1 MFFRIALRNVLRNK
15 RRTAFS
21 LGVTALGV
29 AILYFVIGFITY
41 NFASIKRNLTRE
53 IGAVQIADA
62 RLFDNKAER
71 YEYLIS
77 PSTLEQVV
85 ALLKDDPRVAGYT
98 WTLGFAGLI
107 GNEKGSTL
115 VVGRGLIP
123 GNPIEDYSQVVVEGR
138 PLSGKGTP
146 QILLGRRLAETL
158 NVRPGEIINV
168 ATGTVTGAF
177 NAASATIAGTIRY
190 NNIALEGQLGIV
202 NLEFAQQLLRTQGVE
217 RVIVQLEDL
226 DQAEAFAQEL
236 KAKLSAM
243 GIPLDARPWQ
253 KLTAFYDSI
262 RAFWSVFA
270 AFTTVGVFVLVFF
283 SVLEVLTMSFL
294 ERTREVGTV
303 RAIGTTRSQ
312 VFRLFVT
319 EGVILG
325 GIGGVLGVLIGVLLS
340 SWINAVE
347 IRWLP
352 PGAIDPVPVRLA
364 VDLST
369 GIVPF
374 LTALISTLLGTLY
387 PGWKTARINIVEALS
402 YV

>member
-29 AILYFVIGFITY
+29 AILYLVIGFITHS
-41 NFASIKRNLTRE
+41 FESIKLNLTRE

-62 RLFDNKAER
+62 KLFDNKAER

-115 VVGRGLIP
+115 VVGRGIIP

-138 PLSGKGTP
+138 PLSREGAP
-146 QILLGRRLAETL
+146 QILIGRRLAETL

-177 NAASATIAGTIRY
+177 NAASATVAGTIRY

-217 RVIVQLEDL
+217 RIIVQLEDL

-236 KAKLSAM
+236 KAKLSAV

-325 GIGGVLGVLIGVLLS
+325 VIGGVLGVLIGMLIS

-352 PGAIDPVPVRLA
+352 PGAIDPVPVRLT

-374 LTALISTLLGTLY
+374 LTALVSTLLGTLY
-387 PGWKTARINIVEALS
+387 PAWKTARINIVEALS

>member
-1 MFFRIALRNVLRNK
+1 MFFKIAARNVLRNK

-29 AILYFVIGFITY
+29 AILFFVIGFI
-41 NFASIKRNLTRE
+41 NDSFDSIKSNLTRE

-62 RLFDNKAER
+62 KLFDNKTER

-77 PSTLEQVV
+77 PETVEKIV
-85 ALLKDDPRVAGYT
+85 ALLRDDPRVKGYT

-123 GNPIEDYSQVVVEGR
+123 GNPIEDYSEIVVAGR
-138 PLSGKGTP
+138 PLTNDGTP
-146 QILLGRRLAETL
+146 QILIGRRLAETL
-158 NVRPGEIINV
+158 NVRPGDIINV
-168 ATGTVTGAF
+168 ATGTASGAF
-177 NAASATIAGTIRY
+177 NAASAMIVGIIRY
-190 NNIALEGQLGIV
+190 NNIAQEGQIGIV

-217 RVIVQLEDL
+217 RIIVQLNDL

-236 KAKLSAM
+236 KAKLSAL

-262 RAFWSVFA
+262 RAFWTVFA
-270 AFTTVGVFVLVFF
+270 AFTTIGVFVLVFF

-294 ERTREVGTV
+294 ERTREVGTI
-303 RAIGTTRSQ
+303 RAIGTTRLQ
-312 VFRLFVT
+312 VFRIFLV
-319 EGVILG
+319 EGTILG
-325 GIGGVLGVLIGVLLS
+325 LLGGVLGVLAGAALGL
-340 SWINAVE
+340 WINSVD

-352 PGAIDPVPVRLA
+352 PGALDPVPVRIA
-364 VDLST
+364 VNLSVAV
-369 GIVPF
+369 VPF
-374 LTALISTLLGTLY
+374 LTALISTFLGTLY
-387 PGWKTARINIVEALS
+387 PAWKTARQNIVEALS

>member
-1 MFFRIALRNVLRNK
+1 MFFKIAARNVLRNK

-29 AILYFVIGFITY
+29 AILFFVIGFI
-41 NFASIKRNLTRE
+41 NDSFDSIKSNLTRE

-62 RLFDNKAER
+62 KLFDNKTER

-77 PSTLEQVV
+77 PETVEKIV
-85 ALLKDDPRVAGYT
+85 ALLRDDPRVKGYT
-98 WTLGFAGLI
+98 WALGFAGLI

-123 GNPIEDYSQVVVEGR
+123 GNPIEDYSEIVVAGR
-138 PLSGKGTP
+138 PLTNDGTP
-146 QILLGRRLAETL
+146 QILIGRRLAETL
-158 NVRPGEIINV
+158 NVRPGDIINV
-168 ATGTVTGAF
+168 ATGTASGAF
-177 NAASATIAGTIRY
+177 NAASAMIVGIIRY
-190 NNIALEGQLGIV
+190 NNIAQEGQIGIV

-217 RVIVQLEDL
+217 RIIVQLNDL

-236 KAKLSAM
+236 KAKLSAL

-262 RAFWSVFA
+262 RAFWTVFA
-270 AFTTVGVFVLVFF
+270 AFTTIGVFVLVFF

-294 ERTREVGTV
+294 ERTREVGTI
-303 RAIGTTRSQ
+303 RAIGTTRLQ
-312 VFRLFVT
+312 VFRIFLV
-319 EGVILG
+319 EGTILG
-325 GIGGVLGVLIGVLLS
+325 LLGGVLGVLAGAALGL
-340 SWINAVE
+340 WINSVD

-352 PGAIDPVPVRLA
+352 PGALDPVPVRIA
-364 VDLST
+364 VNLSVAV
-369 GIVPF
+369 VPF
-374 LTALISTLLGTLY
+374 LTALISTFLGTLY
-387 PGWKTARINIVEALS
+387 PAWKTARQNIVEALS

>member
-1 MFFRIALRNVLRNK
+1 MFFKIAARNVLRNK

-29 AILYFVIGFITY
+29 AILFFVIGFI
-41 NFASIKRNLTRE
+41 NDSFDSIKSNLTRE

-62 RLFDNKAER
+62 KLFDNKTER

-77 PSTLEQVV
+77 PETVEKIV
-85 ALLKDDPRVAGYT
+85 ALLRDDPRVKGYT

-123 GNPIEDYSQVVVEGR
+123 GNPIEDYSEIVVAGR
-138 PLSGKGTP
+138 PLTNDGTP
-146 QILLGRRLAETL
+146 QILIGRRLAETL
-158 NVRPGEIINV
+158 NVRPGDIINV
-168 ATGTVTGAF
+168 ATGTASGAF
-177 NAASATIAGTIRY
+177 NAASATIVGTIRY
-190 NNIALEGQLGIV
+190 NNIAQEGQIGIV

-217 RVIVQLEDL
+217 RIIVQLNDL

-236 KAKLSAM
+236 KAKLSAL

-262 RAFWSVFA
+262 RAFWGVFA
-270 AFTTVGVFVLVFF
+270 AFTTIGVFVLVFF

-294 ERTREVGTV
+294 ERTREVGTI
-303 RAIGTTRSQ
+303 RAIGTTRLQ
-312 VFRLFVT
+312 VFRIFLV
-319 EGVILG
+319 EGTILG
-325 GIGGVLGVLIGVLLS
+325 LLGGVLGVLAGAALGL
-340 SWINAVE
+340 WINSVD

-352 PGAIDPVPVRLA
+352 PGALDPVPVRIA
-364 VDLST
+364 VNLSVAV
-369 GIVPF
+369 VPF
-374 LTALISTLLGTLY
+374 LTALISTFLGTLY
-387 PGWKTARINIVEALS
+387 PAWKTARKNIVEALS